1 MSKFDKYWRKIP
13 NRYGVL
19 LAAALIGYFLL
30 MRALGL
36 GHVYWLRALNAFILF
51 FTVRGAILK
60 YRNESSDTMYDEF
73 FNFFKIGMRTAFV
86 GITAFAVFVAIY
98 MDVLD
103 PTFLE
108 EVRQVEKLS
117 PYLTPVTAAGIVFI
131 EGFGSAFVCTY
142 LVIQISK
149 RKTVDNL
156 N

>member
-1 MSKFDKYWRKIP
+1 MSDFDKYWRKIP

-19 LAAALIGYFLL
+19 LAAALVGYFLL

-36 GHVYWLRALNAFILF
+36 GHVYWLRALNALILF
-51 FTVRGAILK
+51 FTVRAAILN
-60 YRNESSDTMYDEF
+60 YRRESTENMYDDF
-73 FNFFKIGMRTAFV
+73 FNFFKIGMRTAFI
-86 GITAFAVFVAIY
+86 GIAAFAVFIAIY
-98 MDVLD
+98 LDILD
-103 PTFLE
+103 PNFLN

-149 RKTVDNL
+149 RKTVEKPL
-156 N
+156 